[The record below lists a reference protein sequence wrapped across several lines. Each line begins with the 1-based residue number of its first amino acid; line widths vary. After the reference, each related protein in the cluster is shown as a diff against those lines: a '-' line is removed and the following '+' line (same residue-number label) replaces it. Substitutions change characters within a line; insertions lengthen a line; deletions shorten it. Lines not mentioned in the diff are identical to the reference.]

1 MPQID
6 IEKLEKAAEKIY
18 QRGNY
23 FNDYTLEKIAN
34 RVKRTGRLNTADQQ
48 ALKNIAD
55 ISGDIEEIT
64 ATLAKITEKNISD
77 IENIYTQ
84 VMTEGVN
91 TYKPLYDFKNLKFI
105 PFSQNDFAKAIVHN
119 WWKRTSAEMV
129 NLSQTKAIGFTDEQG
144 KFTSL
149 KGAYQKTV
157 DEAVTAVTLGTVD
170 FNTAMRKTLKR
181 LGGSGVVTNY
191 GSGVTRSLN
200 SAIRQ
205 NILYGS
211 KQAAQAYD
219 KYVGD
224 ELGLDG
230 FEVDAHAG
238 CRPSHIFMQ
247 GKMYSYNGRKTVN
260 GVTYEDGREA
270 LERLDDYNCQHY
282 KTDILLGVS
291 KPRYTKDELKRIY
304 KETTEPIKY
313 NGQSKTLYEWK
324 QKQRELERNVRS
336 SNIQADIL
344 EKSGDSVGSKEMRKQ
359 AREIRKAYNN
369 MSDDINGLYRRPE
382 RMRTYFK

>member
-84 VMTEGVN
+84 VMTEGIN

-129 NLSQTKAIGFTDEQG
+129 NLSQTKAIGFTDEKG

-170 FNTAMRKTLKR
+170 FNTAMRETLKR

-238 CRPSHIFMQ
+238 CRSSHIFMQ

-313 NGQSKTLYEWK
+313 NGQSRTLYEWK

-344 EKSGDSVGSKEMRKQ
+344 EKSGDSAGSKEMRKR
-359 AREIRKAYNN
+359 ARKIRKAYNN

>member
-18 QRGNY
+18 QRGNF

-64 ATLAKITEKNISD
+64 ATLAKLTEKNISD

-119 WWKRTSAEMV
+119 WWKRTSTEMV
-129 NLSQTKAIGFTDEQG
+129 NLSQTKAIGFTDENG

-149 KGAYQKTV
+149 ERAYQKTV

-200 SAIRQ
+200 SAIHQ

-313 NGQSKTLYEWK
+313 NGQSRTLYEWK